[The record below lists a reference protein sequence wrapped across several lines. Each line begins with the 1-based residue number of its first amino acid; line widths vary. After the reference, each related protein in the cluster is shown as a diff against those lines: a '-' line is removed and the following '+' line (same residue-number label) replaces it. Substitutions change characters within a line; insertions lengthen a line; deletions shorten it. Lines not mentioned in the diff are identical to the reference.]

1 MGILH
6 LPSPRGRL
14 LFHEFDPNYV
24 QRLREG
30 DPETERHFIA
40 YFAPLLLIKLR
51 TKIRSAVLI
60 EDIRQ
65 ETFLRTIRAVRSS
78 NEIRQPERLGAFVH
92 TVCKNVMME
101 YLRSSTR
108 QSQLPEDAPEPA
120 DHTESIEG
128 ELISRERK
136 RMVREVVD
144 ELPDKDRRLLRSVF
158 LEERDKDEVCRE
170 FRVDRD
176 YLSVLLHRA
185 KQSFR
190 TRYLENE
197 AASQQRVATKRD

>member
-1 MGILH
+1 MALTYGAASSKETLEYQLHRRCIVLRDMGILH

-78 NEIRQPERLGAFVH
+78 N
-92 TVCKNVMME
+92 
-101 YLRSSTR
+101 
-108 QSQLPEDAPEPA
+108 
-120 DHTESIEG
+120 
-128 ELISRERK
+128 
-136 RMVREVVD
+136 
-144 ELPDKDRRLLRSVF
+144 
-158 LEERDKDEVCRE
+158 
-170 FRVDRD
+170 
-176 YLSVLLHRA
+176 
-185 KQSFR
+185 
-190 TRYLENE
+190 
-197 AASQQRVATKRD
+197 